1 MDPHIFRPLDPDP
14 DPHFNA
20 DPDPDPRVKKNS

>member
-14 DPHFNA
+14 DPHFDA